1 MTEMSSSKTPKKP
14 LKMKS
19 IDSQETVDELKT
31 QIKVLETQEDVLD
44 KQIKNLEAEGVKEA
58 DYTNIM
64 NALHEFNELRDSI
77 GSVFEF
83 MANVTNGTIKDLYN
97 KYNIPIE

>member
-1 MTEMSSSKTPKKP
+1 MNTSKTPKKP

-19 IDSQETVDELKT
+19 LENRETVDELKI
-31 QIKVLETQEDVLD
+31 QIQLLETQEDLLD
-44 KQIKNLEAEGVKEA
+44 NQIKNLEAEGVKEA

-97 KYNIPIE
+97 KYNIPME